1 MRQKETNMARATKG
15 GETGMNGEWYEGGQ
29 FLPNTEQGKKKRVK
43 GKGTGKQQIEP
54 FVWVV
59 PPEGSTE
66 CTRSIFMFMAG
77 RFLDADHFRA
87 TGEMKV
93 YAKPET
99 MEYYKVNSFFLRVL
113 ADKYNKGERWFEIK
127 KTW

>member
-1 MRQKETNMARATKG
+1 MAQAKKG

-29 FLPNTEQGKKKRVK
+29 FLPNTELGKLPKKTKV
-43 GKGTGKQQIEP
+43 KGTGKQQIEP
-54 FVWVV
+54 YVWVT

-66 CTRSIFMFMAG
+66 LTRSIFAYMAG
-77 RFLDADHFRA
+77 RFLDAAHFRR